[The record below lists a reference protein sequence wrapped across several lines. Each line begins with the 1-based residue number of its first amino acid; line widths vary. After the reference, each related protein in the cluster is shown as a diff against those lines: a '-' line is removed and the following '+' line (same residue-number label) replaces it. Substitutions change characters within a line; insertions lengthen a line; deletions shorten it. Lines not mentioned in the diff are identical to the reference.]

1 MLSCLKQHSEIR
13 LAFQLCQFCFQAAT
27 LQPRHGKS
35 QCLKQPS
42 PWCCIAVTVKT
53 VKTRLLDFGVI
64 SYHFIIFYLKQ
75 LISRCCNFHVSVF
88 SFWLR
93 CKPRPDL
100 LIGNKMLFFRV
111 SRLVLFYGVYGR
123 GFDRDLVKS
132 ISSCATLSSS
142 GKWLHREYARQPSWH
157 CFLKWSTLQSTSLLI
172 SDKSDKSGH
181 HLMQFDGS
189 RWTLTWVVPWKW
201 WNHVGRSPRSLW
213 SHGWLCIQVKIT
225 GLSWPLRWKW
235 DSDDWWGNAFDFAK
249 PWYFSCLEWNTCDL
263 RNETKK

>member
-1 MLSCLKQHSEIR
+1 
-13 LAFQLCQFCFQAAT
+13 
-27 LQPRHGKS
+27 
-35 QCLKQPS
+35 
-42 PWCCIAVTVKT
+42 

-157 CFLKWSTLQSTSLLI
+157 CFLK
-172 SDKSDKSGH
+172 
-181 HLMQFDGS
+181 
-189 RWTLTWVVPWKW
+189 
-201 WNHVGRSPRSLW
+201 
-213 SHGWLCIQVKIT
+213 
-225 GLSWPLRWKW
+225 
-235 DSDDWWGNAFDFAK
+235 
-249 PWYFSCLEWNTCDL
+249 
-263 RNETKK
+263 